1 MEVTRQFVLTFTF
14 VFGPLVLASYAYG
27 LSHAERPADLWGGV
41 PPSWQTYV
49 VPFMFV
55 AAIGFLIYWYI
66 VFFQID
72 AATLVSLRWP
82 WGSSDGDGATR
93 LLLSYALILIPSAL
107 WLEST
112 IFHLDNNY
120 SWTPILAIG
129 MLFLTSVGNIMLGLL
144 AYGAYQD
151 GVEGSGL
158 MMMGA
163 IMLAI
168 QCILNDFLI
177 WTYKFP
183 W

>member
-1 MEVTRQFVLTFTF
+1 MSDMSRPSLVGVVDRFTDIQCA
-14 VFGPLVLASYAYG
+14 GGIAAAQIEDRG
-27 LSHAERPADLWGGV
+27 L
-41 PPSWQTYV
+41 
-49 VPFMFV
+49 
-55 AAIGFLIYWYI
+55 

-72 AATLVSLRWP
+72 DATLVSLRWP

-93 LLLSYALILIPSAL
+93 LLLSYALILLPSAL

-158 MMMGA
+158 MMMG
-163 IMLAI
+163 L
-168 QCILNDFLI
+168 
-177 WTYKFP
+177 K
-183 W
+183 